1 MATAFTV
8 SKYESST
15 PISVKPETFIA
26 EGGEGIAYRATFDG
40 QLVLLKKMKFAASL
54 PLAIYIE
61 NEVAVQKELMAC
73 AASSQFACFRGFIGP
88 RAFCDTVRNKEVA
101 YIGETA
107 DIYLLYDLIDGSDLF
122 YTIEANRLTK
132 VQKLSIIKQLL
143 TALQILHAKGFT
155 HRDIKPENLMMTP
168 SGQLKIIDFGQTCRK
183 SCNYDRPTGSI
194 LYAAPETI
202 GADRRP
208 DTYKSSLAANS
219 FPSDI
224 FSAGLTFF
232 ELVVGRHF
240 AQVATGRDDISHEAV
255 RSIIQQI
262 DMQKGNRIPRLA
274 FEQQGM
280 GLYYNLFLTMV
291 NHEPSI
297 RPTALEA
304 LEELSRIEKTHAAG
318 GGAVL
323 LPNVE
328 GGRRRHRKIKTRRNR
343 KNRTR
348 IRSRRS

>member
-1 MATAFTV
+1 MEFTV
-8 SKYESST
+8 TRYSDAA
-15 PISVKPETFIA
+15 PIRVVPDALIG
-26 EGGEGIAYRATFDG
+26 EGGEGIAYRASFGG

-54 PLAIYIE
+54 PLAKYIE
-61 NEVAVQKELMAC
+61 NELIMQEILNTC
-73 AASSQFACFRGFIGP
+73 ADSSQFACFRGFIAP
-88 RAFCDTVRNKEVA
+88 RAFCDTVRVDAQFKF
-101 YIGETA
+101 IG
-107 DIYLLYDLIDGSDLF
+107 DNIYLLYDLIDGSDLF

-132 VQKLSIIKQLL
+132 VQKLSIIEQLL

-155 HRDIKPENLMMTP
+155 HRDIKPENLMVTP
-168 SGQLKIIDFGQTCRK
+168 SGQLKIIDFGQTCRR
-183 SCNYDRPTGSI
+183 SCNYDIPTGSI

-208 DTYKSSLAANS
+208 DTYKFSLAANP

-304 LEELSRIEKTHAAG
+304 LEELSRIEGTHAAG

>member
-1 MATAFTV
+1 MATEFTAI
-8 SKYESST
+8 KYGSST
-15 PISVKPETFIA
+15 PISVRPETLIA
-26 EGGEGIAYRATFDG
+26 EGGEGLAYRATFDG

-61 NEVAVQKELMAC
+61 NEVAVQKELQAC
-73 AASSQFACFRGFIGP
+73 VDSSQFACFRGFIGP

-107 DIYLLYDLIDGSDLF
+107 DIYLLYDLIEGSDLF

-132 VQKLSIIKQLL
+132 VQKISIIKQLL

-155 HRDIKPENLMMTP
+155 HRDIKPENLMLTP
-168 SGQLKIIDFGQTCRK
+168 TGQLKIIDFGQTCRR
-183 SCNYDRPTGSI
+183 SCNYDMPTGSI

-208 DTYKSSLAANS
+208 EPYKLSLAANP
-219 FPSDI
+219 FPTDI

-240 AQVATGRDDISHEAV
+240 AQVVSGRDDIRPEDV
-255 RSIIQQI
+255 RRIIQQI
-262 DMQKGNRIPRLA
+262 DVQKMNRTPRLA
-274 FEQQGM
+274 FEKQGM

-291 NHEPSI
+291 NQEPSI

-304 LEELSRIEKTHAAG
+304 LEELSRIEEAASRP
-318 GGAVL
+318 VL

-328 GGRRRHRKIKTRRNR
+328 GGRRRQKKTRRNR
-343 KNRTR
+343 KNSKKHRRTR
-348 IRSRRS
+348 TKRS